1 MARCWQFAYAA
12 FDFSDLLEGLKRAQR
27 FRLEDQRGTE
37 INFELPDFLK
47 DNNKLRKYKV
57 SDESIAK
64 ESNAGDSQKKP
75 LGKTPQPA
83 PRLSINRNHD
93 SEHSNG
99 SPEKNITRVMLKDH
113 TSYQSDSHND
123 TNTLKSQT
131 NGIVPPPLPPKP
143 KVKPTW
149 NGAQLVEEKLNGSAA
164 EHTHPATL
172 DVRKIKSPI
181 ANRIN
186 MLNSAVAASEKKF
199 AQPRTIYFDQLN
211 SSFVWVVGG

>member
-1 MARCWQFAYAA
+1 M
-12 FDFSDLLEGLKRAQR
+12 KRAQR
-27 FRLEDQRGTE
+27 SRLEDQRGTE

-47 DNNKLRKYKV
+47 DNNKLRKFKTADDSMV
-57 SDESIAK
+57 K
-64 ESNAGDSQKKP
+64 ETSMTDAQKKP

-83 PRLSINRNHD
+83 PRLSISRNTD
-93 SEHSNG
+93 NSSEHSNG
-99 SPEKNITRVMLKDH
+99 SPEKNVTRVMLKDN
-113 TSYQSDSHND
+113 TSYFIDSSYHD
-123 TNTLKSQT
+123 ISVQKCPP

-149 NGAQLVEEKLNGSAA
+149 TNGGAYLEERTNGHGS
-164 EHTHPATL
+164 ESMSHSHH

-211 SSFVWVVGG
+211 SSFV

>member
-1 MARCWQFAYAA
+1 M
-12 FDFSDLLEGLKRAQR
+12 EGLKRAQR
-27 FRLEDQRGTE
+27 SRLEDQRGTE

-47 DNNKLRKYKV
+47 DNNKLRKFKAADDSMV
-57 SDESIAK
+57 K
-64 ESNAGDSQKKP
+64 ETSVADLQKKP

-83 PRLSINRNHD
+83 PRLSINRNND
-93 SEHSNG
+93 NSSEHSNG
-99 SPEKNITRVMLKDH
+99 SPEKNITRVMLKDN
-113 TSYQSDSHND
+113 TSYYIDATHHEISVPKCQP
-123 TNTLKSQT
+123 

-149 NGAQLVEEKLNGSAA
+149 TNGGTYAEERING
-164 EHTHPATL
+164 HTSDSTNHTAH

-211 SSFVWVVGG
+211 SSFV